1 MEGLKLFDDD
11 CLLLQLQGISEQKIV
26 LLTSTQSPQI
36 QDSIKKWE
44 PGTIYAIKA
53 LSSLAK
59 KFYDIIG
66 PSLADAFARPI
77 HNDPSCLET
86 NPGALLDL
94 EQSVRVSE
102 AMVQVIQH
110 AVDRLL
116 PSLLLVLSSSLPS
129 AIPLKPSTLS
139 ILTICL
145 ESAPGTLTPSLLS
158 LWERIRYT
166 SSIKVL
172 STDPLSSLIQSQI
185 KSSGTNQSDVEKE
198 SQTEE
203 EEEDNHNLIPPITS
217 QIHSDHHHKTLIQS
231 ALLFIQT
238 LLNQTLSLSHSS
250 SSSYGDQMVLPNIQV
265 SIRTPN
271 QQHSLASFL
280 SNLTLTS
287 NTIAQN
293 QLPQLGSLTAPPK
306 HTAGKFGHTIT
317 DHCHIIAELHT
328 IAEQHIIA
336 GFRPSPP
343 IIANLTFTS
352 DHQSLVFVHHHQ
364 SSFNSTMAE
373 DIAISVP
380 SSNPAPWVLP
390 PLKLVMGKQ
399 RRIQVANETGS
410 PRGSHCQMNTPININ
425 KAEADKNSTYRKAN
439 VTMATPSCITFF
451 LYKLTSFHCTGW
463 SSKGTHKSVP
473 LMLSTC
479 SIPPCTVSMQIDTIS
494 VNQ

>member
-11 CLLLQLQGISEQKIV
+11 CLLLQLQGISEQKI
-26 LLTSTQSPQI
+26 LILRSI
-36 QDSIKKWE
+36 EDSDSFV
-44 PGTIYAIKA
+44 YLSAIKA

-94 EQSVRVSE
+94 EQSVRISY
-102 AMVQVIQH
+102 VQ
-110 AVDRLL
+110 
-116 PSLLLVLSSSLPS
+116 
-129 AIPLKPSTLS
+129 
-139 ILTICL
+139 
-145 ESAPGTLTPSLLS
+145 
-158 LWERIRYT
+158 WERIRYT

-250 SSSYGDQMVLPNIQV
+250 SSSYGDQM
-265 SIRTPN
+265 PN

-380 SSNPAPWVLP
+380 SSNPAPWALP

-479 SIPPCTVSMQIDTIS
+479 SIPPCTVSMRIDTIS